1 MLVLIVAQAVVT
13 SPLKVLLVV
22 DPLDVQIHARMIVE
36 DLPARASVLLVVWE
50 VAISLVEEAVV
61 VLAKAP
67 VCILVAM
74 AVLEHA
80 MGIVQVHAG
89 LVVTHIVLDLVTN
102 YYA

>member
-1 MLVLIVAQAVVT
+1 MFVLIVVQAVVT
-13 SPLKVLLVV
+13 LPLKVLLMV
-22 DPLDVQIHARMIVE
+22 DPLDVQIHACMIVE

-74 AVLEHA
+74 AVLDA

-102 YYA
+102 FYA